1 MRTDCRADRRVQRNR
16 HRHRVG
22 QRDAS
27 LVGLGPV
34 RLHRPTIA
42 VDGEPRQWRAKAQHV
57 INIIRVQDR
66 IAPTKMPA
74 DQLNR
79 QPERR
84 KIRAASG
91 STHMLYSPAAATAS
105 RLPDRRR
112 SKQGAEDI
120 AAIAKKAEK
129 GFGWATDL
137 QVQNFLECVRTR
149 KTPTATM
156 RLPFQAVIVTQLSN
170 LSLKNGRVY
179 GGRVSMPFAN
189 QVR

>member
-1 MRTDCRADRRVQRNR
+1 
-16 HRHRVG
+16 
-22 QRDAS
+22 
-27 LVGLGPV
+27 
-34 RLHRPTIA
+34 
-42 VDGEPRQWRAKAQHV
+42 
-57 INIIRVQDR
+57 
-66 IAPTKMPA
+66 
-74 DQLNR
+74 
-79 QPERR
+79 
-84 KIRAASG
+84 
-91 STHMLYSPAAATAS
+91 MLYSPAAATAS

-156 RLPFQAVIVTQLSN
+156 RLAFQAVIVTQLSN

-189 QVR
+189 PVR